1 MATYS
6 ISGVGRITV
15 NAQALSVGQAVR
27 ECQSQAQGIVRRSTN
42 GLLYALR
49 SNAPVKTGQLRSGII
64 PSPSA
69 ERSASPYKTVFD
81 VYMDERKN
89 PVFVKYTKGGKRY
102 YYPAS
107 QEFGFR
113 TRANVSA
120 YKRRRRRRSITVQV
134 PGKNFMRNSSVSFYP
149 EHTKAVEAALDGI
162 LKEVSTSDL

>member
-15 NAQALSVGQAVR
+15 NAQALSTGRAVR
-27 ECQSQAQGIVRRSTN
+27 ECQTQAQDIVRRSSN
-42 GLLYALR
+42 GLLYTLR
-49 SNAPVKTGQLRSGII
+49 SSAPVKTGQLRSGII

-89 PVFVKYTKGGKRY
+89 SVFVKYTKSGKRY

-113 TRANVSA
+113 TRAKVRT
-120 YKRRRRRRSITVQV
+120 YKRKRRRSVAVRV

-149 EHTKAVEAALDGI
+149 EHTKTVQEALDGI
-162 LKEVSTSDL
+162 LKEVNECDL